1 MSIYKKLNTARKMLA
16 ASPLKK
22 TGYNAFGKWAYF
34 NLDDFLPRLVEIFD
48 EVGLCDSVQITNDR
62 ATLSI
67 FDTDSEGSIE
77 FACQVPPQFELKGQ
91 NPVQLA
97 GSVQTYLRRYLY
109 VTALAISENDVID
122 QADQNA
128 EQKAK
133 DDQKAAYDSLVVEKM
148 NIISNIKTGIANQ
161 DLAFAKESWDELS
174 HDEKSALWKAP
185 TKGGIFTTA
194 ERTVIQSSEFRTALD
209 NPVTGA
215 NP

>member
-1 MSIYKKLNTARKMLA
+1 MSVYKKLSAVRKELA
-16 ASPLKK
+16 ATPLKK
-22 TGYNAFGKWAYF
+22 SGYNQFGKWAYF
-34 NLDDFLPRLVEIFD
+34 QLDDFLPTVVELFDKHGICD
-48 EVGLCDSVQITNDR
+48 EVQIDR
-62 ATLSI
+62 EHAILRI
-67 FDTDSEGSIE
+67 YDVDAEGVIAFS
-77 FACQVPPQFELKGQ
+77 CQVPEPFELKGQ

-133 DDQKAAYDSLVVEKM
+133 DDQKAAYDALVVEKM
-148 NIISNIKTGIANQ
+148 GIISNIKTGIANN

-174 HDEKSALWKAP
+174 NDEKSVIWKAP
-185 TKGGIFTTA
+185 TKGGVFTTA
-194 ERTVIQSSEFRTALD
+194 ERATIQSPEFRKALD

-215 NP
+215 N